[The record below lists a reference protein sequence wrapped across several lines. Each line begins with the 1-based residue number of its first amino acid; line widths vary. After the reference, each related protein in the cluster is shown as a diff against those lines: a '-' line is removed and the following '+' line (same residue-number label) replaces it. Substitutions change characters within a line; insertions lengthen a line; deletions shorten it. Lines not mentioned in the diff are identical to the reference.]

1 MRETRLQTKKRAAIR
16 KEVTQN
22 IKGKGKKSNTE
33 SAEVPTTAMIS
44 KTAQDPSEEYVPA
57 GVFPLL
63 SLPVE
68 LQTMVFENVVAAPD
82 EEIIMLENAK
92 TPALARVNRYLRKS
106 VLPIFLGVNTFR
118 VFTEEAPIAEGSQ
131 AKEAKFRIQNS
142 TMEWLSPLGYHTPL
156 FKSLIVHFGV
166 KNETE
171 LVLQYLRKAS
181 SKNGG
186 LKVRHE
192 RECRYCYN
200 LGEKFPHLPR
210 ALLESMPINLNLR
223 RYIEEA
229 EQRNT
234 ILGGEH
240 EITLADL
247 EAGVFSKTTGL
258 KRDALGIS
266 MANIMG
272 LERAING
279 GLMTFAMAIHSVNM
293 KRLADTPCIIMFMG
307 NNYVLR
313 RDIGT

>member
-1 MRETRLQTKKRAAIR
+1 M
-16 KEVTQN
+16 VN
-22 IKGKGKKSNTE
+22 
-33 SAEVPTTAMIS
+33 
-44 KTAQDPSEEYVPA
+44 KTAQHLSGEYVPA

-82 EEIIMLENAK
+82 EQIIMLENAK

-118 VFTEEAPIAEGSQ
+118 VFTEEAPLAEGSQ

-142 TMEWLSPLGYHTPL
+142 TMEWLSPLGYQTPL

-171 LVLQYLRKAS
+171 LVLQYSRKAG
-181 SKNGG
+181 SKTGS
-186 LKVRHE
+186 LTAKHE
-192 RECRYCYN
+192 RECRFCYN
-200 LGEKFPHLPR
+200 LGEGFPHLPR

-223 RYIEEA
+223 RYIEHA
-229 EQRNT
+229 EERNT
-234 ILGGEH
+234 IVGREH
-240 EITLADL
+240 EIALADL
-247 EAGVFSKTTGL
+247 EADVFSKTTGL
-258 KRDALGIS
+258 KKDALGIS

-272 LERAING
+272 IERAMNR
-279 GLMTFAMAIHSVNM
+279 GLMTFAMAVHSVNM
-293 KRLADTPCIIMFMG
+293 KRLKDTPCVILFSG

-313 RDIGT
+313 RDMGI